1 MKQKDFYKLAE
12 IVKENMK
19 LANNCE
25 TIDAKHE
32 SLSMAIVIGQD
43 IYQLAQKELFDMTV
57 DEANNFR
64 ETFYDV
70 SGINEAFSIM
80 DGE

>member
-1 MKQKDFYKLAE
+1 MNQKDFYKLAE
-12 IVKENMK
+12 ILRGNMK
-19 LANNCE
+19 LANNCH
-25 TIDAKHE
+25 TLDGKQE
-32 SLSMAIVIGQD
+32 SRGMAIVIGQD
-43 IYQLAQKELFDMTV
+43 IYQLARKELFDMTV
-57 DEANNFR
+57 DEAANFR